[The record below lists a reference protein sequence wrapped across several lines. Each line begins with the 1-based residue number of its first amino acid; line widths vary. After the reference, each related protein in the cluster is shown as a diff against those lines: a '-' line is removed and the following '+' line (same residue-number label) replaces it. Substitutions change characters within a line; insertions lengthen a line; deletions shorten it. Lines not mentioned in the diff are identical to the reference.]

1 MSGVHGAAVQRH
13 AGFGGELLQG
23 LAEVEAVDAA
33 VKIEKVARGLT
44 AETIEQPLLLIDGEG
59 RLGLLMEGTGRDP
72 ARAVALELHITA
84 HHIHDVEPFLD
95 GANGIPRL
103 HTAEAPPGRKHDGA
117 PCRTRFLYD
126 KAAGGLVKAQAKK
139 FFRRPLRPPTADSP
153 PGG

>member
-1 MSGVHGAAVQRH
+1 
-13 AGFGGELLQG
+13 
-23 LAEVEAVDAA
+23 
-33 VKIEKVARGLT
+33 
-44 AETIEQPLLLIDGEG
+44 
-59 RLGLLMEGTGRDP
+59 MEGTGRDP

-139 FFRRPLRPPTADSP
+139 FFAALCVLPRQIAHPADEVVAFRAFYA
-153 PGG
+153 